1 MLFRSIV
8 QVGVHG
14 VDNGLIPIVAYNY
27 GAANKNGDASAAGRV
42 PEAVRW
48 ALAYSVMFYLPF
60 FAVLE
65 LAPGMVLR
73 IFEASDYMLEIGIPA
88 LRVMALAW
96 LAGIPALVMA
106 AGLQGL
112 SLGMS
117 SMAVTMS
124 RQALLPLAFAWL
136 LSRAGNLNLLW
147 CAFLF
152 AELVGIPL
160 AIRFWRKGYRQ
171 SGLEEKAAL

>member
-1 MLFRSIV
+1 M
-8 QVGVHG
+8 G
-14 VDNGLIPIVAYNY
+14 
-27 GAANKNGDASAAGRV
+27 
-42 PEAVRW
+42 
-48 ALAYSVMFYLPF
+48 YSVLLYLAF

-88 LRVMALAW
+88 LRIMALAW
-96 LAGIPALVMA
+96 LAGIPALVMS

-117 SMAVTMS
+117 SMVVTMS

-136 LSRAGNLNLLW
+136 LSLTGNLNLLW

-152 AELVGIPL
+152 AELAGIPL
-160 AIRFWRKGYRQ
+160 AVRFWKKGYRQ
-171 SGLEEKAAL
+171 SGLEEKAVL